1 MKQLYRGLVLAILL
15 LIALSL
21 YSYGHST
28 GVFIFIILGFLF
40 EATFWL
46 KLFKRKSKAN
56 QKRI

>member
-1 MKQLYRGLVLAILL
+1 MKQLYRGLVLVILL
-15 LIALSL
+15 FIALSL

-46 KLFKRKSKAN
+46 KLFKRKSKAEV
-56 QKRI
+56 